1 MNELTYIDNPE
12 LFKREIK
19 RLKVERE
26 KISQKT
32 WNIFCRFN
40 NYDAKKIC

>member
-19 RLKVERE
+19 ILKVERE
-26 KISQKT
+26 K
-32 WNIFCRFN
+32 N
-40 NYDAKKIC
+40 KIDLII

>member
-26 KISQKT
+26 K
-32 WNIFCRFN
+32 N
-40 NYDAKKIC
+40 KIDLII